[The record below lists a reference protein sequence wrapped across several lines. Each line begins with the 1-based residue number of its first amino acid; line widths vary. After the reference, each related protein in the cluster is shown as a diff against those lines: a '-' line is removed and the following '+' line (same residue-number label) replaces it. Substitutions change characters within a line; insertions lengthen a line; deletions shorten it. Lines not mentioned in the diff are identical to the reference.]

1 MAQYIFHEYVF
12 YLLFALVIAPRITPW
27 VLVLFFLY
35 VQIKPN
41 GPCDG
46 SWCGLTETVE
56 YLLLIPIAMIL
67 GFIFYLAINEQGGR
81 IRKFI
86 IQSYA
91 GLTSSQLQKM
101 KANEPVVLNI
111 LQRLAVSWR
120 LGLLFYA
127 GLWILNNGSDEISRL
142 ANKLIG

>member
-12 YLLFALVIAPRITPW
+12 YLLFALVITPRITPW

-35 VQIKPN
+35 IQVKPN

-56 YLLLIPIAMIL
+56 YLLLIPIAMFL
-67 GFIFYLAINEQGGR
+67 GVIFYLVINLQGGR
-81 IRKFI
+81 IRKFF

-91 GLTSSQLQKM
+91 GLTSSQFQQLE
-101 KANEPVVLNI
+101 ASETVALNI

-127 GLWILNNGSDEISRL
+127 GLWILNNVSDEISRF
-142 ANKLIG
+142 ANKLSG

>member
-1 MAQYIFHEYVF
+1 MTQYIFHEYVF
-12 YLLFALVIAPRITPW
+12 YLLFALVIAPRISPW
-27 VLVLFFLY
+27 ILVLFFLY
-35 VQIKPN
+35 VQLKPN

-46 SWCGLTETVE
+46 AWCGLTETVE

-81 IRKFI
+81 IRKFF

-91 GLTSSQLQKM
+91 GLTSSQLQKL
-101 KANEPVVLNI
+101 KVNEPVILNI

-120 LGLLFYA
+120 LGLLLLSC
-127 GLWILNNGSDEISRL
+127 LWMINNINDAISQF
-142 ANKLIG
+142 ANK

>member
-1 MAQYIFHEYVF
+1 MTQYIFHEYVF
-12 YLLFALVIAPRITPW
+12 YLLFALVIAPRISPW
-27 VLVLFFLY
+27 ILVLFFLY
-35 VQIKPN
+35 VQLKPN

-46 SWCGLTETVE
+46 AWCGLTETVE

-81 IRKFI
+81 IRKFF

-91 GLTSSQLQKM
+91 GLTSSQLQKL
-101 KANEPVVLNI
+101 KVNEPVILNI

-120 LGLLFYA
+120 LGLLLFSC
-127 GLWILNNGSDEISRL
+127 LWMINNINDAISQF
-142 ANKLIG
+142 ANK